1 MAIPLECTG
10 CGKKL
15 KVKDESAGKRIKC
28 PECQAV
34 LTVPKPES
42 SGDEDDFLGGLD
54 DAVKQEKKRPRAVI
68 EDDEE
73 TEDYGDAP
81 SSSPKRRTKQTSS
94 KKKSSGSSSGGG
106 VLKAIGGVVFGLLVI
121 LGLIGQVAKVAR
133 VGGAFNQ
140 SVSWQNFRHPTGGAS
155 IDMPGVATLN
165 AVASTDPNAQVYTAS
180 TRNFSCSLTA
190 AALPPLAQMGI
201 AANPAA
207 MDQVFAEM
215 KKGMLGMKPGTRL
228 ISETRIQHG
237 TTRGMEMR
245 VEIGDL
251 VNVSRSFVTGTHL
264 IASEIVFKKGTEPA
278 TERDRYFNSLQL
290 TGAPA
295 GGAALPGMNL
305 PPGMPGGSM
314 PPPNAGMPARP

>member
-1 MAIPLECTG
+1 MLTEGEVSNALRNRKRNAVQNPRSQVEDPDQHAETTVERRLE
-10 CGKKL
+10 
-15 KVKDESAGKRIKC
+15 A
-28 PECQAV
+28 
-34 LTVPKPES
+34 
-42 SGDEDDFLGGLD
+42 
-54 DAVKQEKKRPRAVI
+54 
-68 EDDEE
+68 
-73 TEDYGDAP
+73 
-81 SSSPKRRTKQTSS
+81 
-94 KKKSSGSSSGGG
+94 
-106 VLKAIGGVVFGLLVI
+106 
-121 LGLIGQVAKVAR
+121 
-133 VGGAFNQ
+133 
-140 SVSWQNFRHPTGGAS
+140 
-155 IDMPGVATLN
+155 ATLN
-165 AVASTDPNAQVYTAS
+165 AVASIDPNAQVYTAS

-215 KKGMLGMKPGTRL
+215 KKGMLGMKPGTCL

-314 PPPNAGMPARP
+314 PPPKAGMPARP